1 MKKTVLICSM
11 AACWN
16 VFGQQPAAPPAA
28 PAEGV
33 TIRTGTQEV
42 LLDVV
47 VRDKK
52 GQRVT
57 NLEPGELEV
66 TDNGV
71 VRKIVSF
78 RLVEGDRVIAGP
90 EPGAPPKPAE
100 VSRPKRPVDVERPI
114 RLVTLIFNR

>member
-1 MKKTVLICSM
+1 MLERASDS
-11 AACWN
+11 N
-16 VFGQQPAAPPAA
+16 RPQQPPAPS
-28 PAEGV
+28 EGV
-33 TIRTGTQEV
+33 TIRVGTQEV

-71 VRKIVSF
+71 VRKITSVS
-78 RLVEGDRVIAGP
+78 G
-90 EPGAPPKPAE
+90 
-100 VSRPKRPVDVERPI
+100 
-114 RLVTLIFNR
+114 

>member
-1 MKKTVLICSM
+1 MQKIVLICSM

-16 VFGQQPAAPPAA
+16 AFGQQPAQQPVSPP
-28 PAEGV
+28 EGATLHV
-33 TIRTGTQEV
+33 GTQEV

-71 VRKIVSF
+71 VRKITSF
-78 RLVEGDRVIAGP
+78 RLIEGDQAIAGGD
-90 EPGAPPKPAE
+90 PGAPKPAE
-100 VSRPKRPVDVERPI
+100 VSRA
-114 RLVTLIFNR
+114 